1 MKHSGS
7 TSEQSRLYNERI
19 ILQAV
24 REQPG
29 ISRAQIAELA
39 GLSAQTISVI
49 TSYLIEQELL
59 CITGK
64 VKGKRG
70 QPSIKLEINAKGA
83 YGLGINIDRDH
94 ISAALVDFN
103 GECLLLRQCDVHF
116 PTETEAKQIAL
127 GLIEEVRE
135 TLGEAW
141 DKVQGVGL
149 TMPDYMAEWLE
160 TLVLKADEALDL
172 MHLRNAMAYWSSDD
186 FRLWLARHTD
196 KTVICENDANASA
209 INELLLSG
217 GEISAQDFFYI
228 FIGAACGGGIV
239 SKGECVRGDSGKAG
253 NFGLIPTAKG
263 ELGDW
268 ILEALSSVSLM
279 RYLDQNKLAFPLA
292 EAGWASPDMVK
303 PLKVWCQKVA
313 IEITPALISIIAL
326 QDPKRILLGG
336 RLPNAVMLVL
346 IEALNESIKVKAP
359 KVLAIPSIEIAVTG
373 KTSSIVG
380 AAILPLYQTFSPYH
394 SLLLVADEPAKNQ
407 ALNSVKETGL
417 I

>member
-29 ISRAQIAELA
+29 ISRAQIAELS

-70 QPSIKLEINAKGA
+70 QPSIKLEINAQGA

-135 TLGEAW
+135 SLGEAW
-141 DKVQGVGL
+141 HKVQGVGL

-160 TLVLKADEALDL
+160 SLVVKADEALDL
-172 MHLRNAMAYWSSDD
+172 MHLKNAMEYWSSDD
-186 FRLWLARHTD
+186 FQLWLAKHTD
-196 KTVICENDANASA
+196 KVVICENDANASA
-209 INELLLSG
+209 INELLLNG

-239 SKGECVRGDSGKAG
+239 SKGECVRGPNGKAG
-253 NFGLIPTAKG
+253 SFGLIPTAKG

-268 ILEALSSVSLM
+268 ILEALSTVSL
-279 RYLDQNKLAFPLA
+279 RRFLAKNKQDYS
-292 EAGWASPDMVK
+292 ETEEGWLTPEMFKWLTLWSK
-303 PLKVWCQKVA
+303 KVA
-313 IEITPALISIIAL
+313 AEVTPALLSIIAI

-336 RLPNAVMLVL
+336 RLPRPVL
-346 IEALNESIKVKAP
+346 IPLIDVLTQSIQKQAP
-359 KVLAIPSIEIAVTG
+359 KVLSLPDIDIAETG
-373 KTSSIVG
+373 LTSSIVG
-380 AAILPLYQTFSPYH
+380 AAILPLYQTFSPYQ
-394 SLLLVADEPAKNQ
+394 SLLLVADSDVKQQ
-407 ALNSVKETGL
+407 ALNLVNEPEKV
-417 I
+417 

>member
-49 TSYLIEQELL
+49 SSYLIEQELL

-103 GECLLLRQCDVHF
+103 GKCLLLRQCDVHF

-135 TLGEAW
+135 TLGDAW
-141 DKVQGVGL
+141 HKVQGIGL

-160 TLVLKADEALDL
+160 TLVLKADEVLDL
-172 MHLRNAMAYWSSDD
+172 MHLKNAMEYWSSDD
-186 FRLWLARHTD
+186 FRLWLARHTE
-196 KTVICENDANASA
+196 KIIICENDANASA

-239 SKGECVRGDSGKAG
+239 SKGECVRGASGKAG

-263 ELGDW
+263 GLGDW
-268 ILEALSSVSLM
+268 ILEALSSVSL
-279 RYLDQNKLAFPLA
+279 RRFLEQNKQQFPVL
-292 EAGWASPDMVK
+292 ESDWQSPEMEK
-303 PLKVWCQKVA
+303 WLTLWSQQVA
-313 IEITPALISIIAL
+313 QEITPALLSIIAI

-336 RLPNAVMLVL
+336 RLPNQVLVIL
-346 IEALNESIKVKAP
+346 IKVLTQSIQDNAP
-359 KVLAIPSIEIAVTG
+359 KVLLLPNIEIAVTG
-373 KTSSIVG
+373 MTSSIVG
-380 AAILPLYQTFSPYH
+380 AAILPLYQTFSPYQ
-394 SLLLVADEPAKNQ
+394 SLLLVADNKVKQQ
-407 ALNSVKETGL
+407 ALNSVNESP
-417 I
+417 

>member
-29 ISRAQIAELA
+29 ISRAQIAELS

-70 QPSIKLEINAKGA
+70 QPSIKLEINAQGA

-135 TLGEAW
+135 SLGGAW
-141 DKVQGVGL
+141 HKVQGVGL

-160 TLVLKADEALDL
+160 SLVVKADEALDL
-172 MHLRNAMAYWSSDD
+172 MHLKNAMEYWSSDD
-186 FRLWLARHTD
+186 FQLWLAKHTD
-196 KTVICENDANASA
+196 KVVICENDANASA
-209 INELLLSG
+209 INELLLNG

-239 SKGECVRGDSGKAG
+239 SKGECVRGPNGKAG
-253 NFGLIPTAKG
+253 SFGLIPTAKG

-268 ILEALSSVSLM
+268 ILEALSTVSL
-279 RYLDQNKLAFPLA
+279 RRFLAKNKQDYS
-292 EAGWASPDMVK
+292 ETEEGWLTPEMFKWLTLWSK
-303 PLKVWCQKVA
+303 KVA
-313 IEITPALISIIAL
+313 AEVTPALLSIIAI

-336 RLPNAVMLVL
+336 RLPRPVL
-346 IEALNESIKVKAP
+346 IPLIDVLTQSIQKQAP
-359 KVLAIPSIEIAVTG
+359 KVLSLPDIDIAETG
-373 KTSSIVG
+373 LTSSIVG
-380 AAILPLYQTFSPYH
+380 AAILPLYQTFSPYQ
-394 SLLLVADEPAKNQ
+394 SLLLVADSDVKQQ
-407 ALNSVKETGL
+407 ALNLVNEPEKV
-417 I
+417 

>member
-49 TSYLIEQELL
+49 SSYLIEQELL

-70 QPSIKLEINAKGA
+70 QPSIKLEINAEGA

-103 GECLLLRQCDVHF
+103 GKCLLLRQCDVHF

-135 TLGEAW
+135 TLGDAW
-141 DKVQGVGL
+141 QKVQGVGL

-160 TLVLKADEALDL
+160 TLVLKADGALDL
-172 MHLRNAMAYWSSDD
+172 MHLKNAMKYWSSDD
-186 FRLWLARHTD
+186 FRLWLARHTE
-196 KTVICENDANASA
+196 KIVICENDANASA

-239 SKGECVRGDSGKAG
+239 SKGECVRGAGGKAG

-263 ELGDW
+263 VLGDW
-268 ILEALSSVSLM
+268 ILEALSSVSL
-279 RYLDQNKLAFPLA
+279 RRFLEQNGQLYPAL
-292 EAGWASPDMVK
+292 ESDWQHPDMM
-303 PLKVWCQKVA
+303 PWLTLWSQQVA
-313 IEITPALISIIAL
+313 EEVTPALLSIIAI

-336 RLPNAVMLVL
+336 RLPNSVLLILIQVLTQSLQAKAAKVMLL
-346 IEALNESIKVKAP
+346 PN
-359 KVLAIPSIEIAVTG
+359 IEIAVTG
-373 KTSSIVG
+373 MTSSIVG
-380 AAILPLYQTFSPYH
+380 AAILPLYHTFSPYQ
-394 SLLLVADEPAKNQ
+394 SLLLVTDDQVKQQ
-407 ALNSVKETGL
+407 ALSAVNESAQS
-417 I
+417 

>member
-24 REQPG
+24 RETPG
-29 ISRAQIAELA
+29 ISRAQIAELTR
-39 GLSAQTISVI
+39 LSAQTISVI

-70 QPSIKLEINAKGA
+70 QPSIKLEINAQGA

-103 GECLLLRQCDVHF
+103 GKCLLLRHCDVHF

-135 TLGEAW
+135 TLGDTW
-141 DKVQGVGL
+141 QKVQGVGL

-160 TLVLKADEALDL
+160 SLVHKADEALDL
-172 MHLRNAMAYWSSDD
+172 MHLKNAMTYWASDD
-186 FRLWLARHTD
+186 FKLWLARHTE
-196 KTVICENDANASA
+196 KAVICENDANASA

-239 SKGECVRGDSGKAG
+239 SRGECVRGAAGGAG

-268 ILEALSSVSLM
+268 ILEALSSVSL
-279 RYLDQNKLAFPLA
+279 RRFLARKNQDYAQLESEYLD
-292 EAGWASPDMVK
+292 DTT
-303 PLKVWCQKVA
+303 LKYVQAWSKKVA
-313 IEITPALISIIAL
+313 LEVTPALISVIAI

-336 RLPNAVMLVL
+336 RLETSVL
-346 IEALNESIKVKAP
+346 QPLIQELTQSLQEQAP
-359 KVLAIPSIEIAVTG
+359 KVLSLPKIEIAETAM
-373 KTSSIVG
+373 TSSIVG
-380 AAILPLYQTFSPYH
+380 AAILPLYQTFSPYQ
-394 SLLLVADEPAKNQ
+394 SLLLVSDDNGVKQ
-407 ALNSVKETGL
+407 ALNSVNESIVG
-417 I
+417 

>member
-49 TSYLIEQELL
+49 TSYLIEKELV

-70 QPSIKLEINAKGA
+70 QPSIKLEINAQGA

-103 GECLLLRQCDVHF
+103 GACLLLRQCHVHF

-127 GLIEEVRE
+127 GLIEEVRDN
-135 TLGEAW
+135 LGDDW
-141 DKVQGVGL
+141 NKVQGVGL

-160 TLVLKADEALDL
+160 SLVLKADEALDL
-172 MHLRNAMAYWSSDD
+172 MHLRNAMTYWASDD
-186 FRLWLARHTD
+186 FKLWLARHTE

-228 FIGAACGGGIV
+228 FVGAACGGGIV
-239 SKGECVRGDSGKAG
+239 SKGECVQGAAGKAG

-263 ELGDW
+263 ELGAW
-268 ILEALSSVSLM
+268 ILEALSTVSLK
-279 RYLDQNKLAFPLA
+279 RFFAQQEVTYPSNDNAWQ
-292 EAGWASPDMVK
+292 VK
-303 PLKVWCQKVA
+303 NVQALVTNWCEKVA
-313 IEITPALISIIAL
+313 ADITPALISIIAL

-336 RLPNAVMLVL
+336 RLPSSVLKVL
-346 IEALNESIKVKAP
+346 INVLTLSVRESAP
-359 KVLAIPSIEIAVTG
+359 KVLDLPPIDVAVTG
-373 KTSSIVG
+373 ATSSIVG

-394 SLLLVADEPAKNQ
+394 SLLLVTDEPFKRQ
-407 ALNSVKETGL
+407 AIQGVNGL
-417 I
+417 EKS

>member
-24 REQPG
+24 REAPG
-29 ISRAQIAELA
+29 ISRAHIAELT

-70 QPSIKLEINAKGA
+70 QPSIKLEINAQGA

-103 GECLLLRQCDVHF
+103 GKCLLLRHCDVHF

-135 TLGEAW
+135 TLGDTW
-141 DKVQGVGL
+141 QKVQGVGL

-160 TLVLKADEALDL
+160 SLVHKADEALDL
-172 MHLRNAMAYWSSDD
+172 MHLKNAMAYWASDD
-186 FRLWLARHTD
+186 FQLWLARHTE
-196 KTVICENDANASA
+196 KAVVCENDANASA

-239 SKGECVRGDSGKAG
+239 SRGECVRGAAGGAG

-263 ELGDW
+263 ELGEW
-268 ILEALSSVSLM
+268 ILEALSSVSL
-279 RYLDQNKLAFPLA
+279 RRFLTKKHLDYSRLETDHLDEELLSGIKL
-292 EAGWASPDMVK
+292 WSK
-303 PLKVWCQKVA
+303 KVA
-313 IEITPALISIIAL
+313 AEVTPALISVIAI

-336 RLPNAVMLVL
+336 RLNSVVL
-346 IEALNESIKVKAP
+346 QPLIQALTQSLKDQAP
-359 KVLAIPSIEIAVTG
+359 KVLSLPKIEVAETAM
-373 KTSSIVG
+373 TSSIVG
-380 AAILPLYQTFSPYH
+380 AAILPLYQTFSPYQ
-394 SLLLVADEPAKNQ
+394 SLLLVSDGNVIQQ
-407 ALNSVKETGL
+407 ALNSVNEPVVG
-417 I
+417 